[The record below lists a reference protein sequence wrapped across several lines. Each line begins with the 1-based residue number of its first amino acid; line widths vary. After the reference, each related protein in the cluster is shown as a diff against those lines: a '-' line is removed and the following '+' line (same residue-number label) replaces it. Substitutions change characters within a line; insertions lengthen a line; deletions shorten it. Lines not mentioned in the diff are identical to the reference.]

1 MVGMLAIAD
10 ASYLW
15 WAIRPALRLPTLEL
29 RICDACTRLEDTLA
43 IAALYR
49 CLIRLLIRRPELAP
63 PWSAHTRRLI
73 DENRWRAKRFGIDA
87 EFISH
92 DGRAALPCKD
102 LVQSMVDEMA
112 EDARHLRCEAELR
125 RVRALLDEGTSAH
138 EQLSLYLQARA
149 RGDSRV
155 KALHAVVDWLIDATV
170 PSA

>member
-1 MVGMLAIAD
+1 M
-10 ASYLW
+10 S
-15 WAIRPALRLPTLEL
+15 
-29 RICDACTRLEDTLA
+29 
-43 IAALYR
+43 
-49 CLIRLLIRRPELAP
+49 ELAGSSRQHDQP
-63 PWSAHTRRLI
+63 EGQRSDLSTVRVLVLGTLVV
-73 DENRWRAKRFGIDA
+73 E
-87 EFISH
+87 H

-170 PSA
+170 PSP